1 MSSAG
6 HGVPTAGSAAAPAVA
21 AEVHAARIEALFI
34 ELSEL
39 DPQVQP
45 QRLAELRAAGETDVV
60 IREVASLLDCNT
72 GGFMRTDDLATLAT
86 EAMDWPL
93 DPGDVFGDV
102 VVKERLGA
110 GGMGVVYKARQQQP
124 GRDVALKVIRPWV
137 AQTEGLERIS
147 REAELQARIS
157 HPNVAQIF
165 AVRTQEQADGRVLSG
180 IVMELVD
187 GARIDHACSARKL
200 GLRSIVQLF
209 IQACDAVAH
218 AHSAGI
224 IHRDLKPGNIFVTE
238 TLRVKVLDF
247 GIAGPIGGPSP
258 GLRTADH
265 GASEPGRG
273 ATEGADTSTMSRSQV
288 SGLRG
293 TPDYISPEAFSSG
306 MPVDVRGDVFALGV
320 VLHELLTGALPRRRR
335 TGSPDPSESSAARRL
350 PRDLR
355 AVLRVAL
362 ATDPGRRYQSVGQ
375 FAGDLRRHL
384 ELRTISVRADSIPYV
399 ASRFVRRHRV
409 LALVALS
416 LSLGVLS
423 AGAIAWA
430 QSRKAEEALKAEAVA
445 GRQAVTAL
453 AVASQERDRADS
465 AARVLKD
472 RLVTADL
479 ELARAVAGTGAHVQA
494 EQLILPR
501 AAQLP
506 GDPRTRWALRS
517 LAYGGGCFAA
527 IDVPGGVMD
536 ISRTADGFIVGS
548 SSGVLTRVTSQG
560 KVLWRSENLSS
571 LNGIWYLS
579 RTTEA
584 FVCGVDRSGTI
595 FVVDAANGELQARVP
610 NPPVGNV
617 GFCRI
622 ISAMG
627 GSRVLSAGID
637 GHLRMFESSISGWRL
652 ASLTPIA
659 SEGIQCLTPIDDEYV
674 AIGTPRGRI
683 FVLRRDGAN
692 WQTVRHWQAHS
703 DSAAADV
710 AVSALAVTRSGVL
723 LSLGTE
729 RTLKSWN
736 FRTGERLSEV
746 AAAPTLAV
754 HLDAVGDRV
763 IQAGRWGS
771 AVWRVSHSGVL
782 TAEPEVPDAAA
793 VACLAPDSS
802 IIATGFGDS
811 VRLWDPKLARSTAVF
826 PHVTGGGRVFASPDQ
841 TRLVVTTS
849 RSGSVQIIPA
859 SLPDDRWQT
868 DSTTVNTGLD
878 TVLDLAWI
886 DRDRIAV
893 AGRAG
898 VSVVDLRSGQAM
910 ASRYPAGS
918 PYAVTALGERVLSGG
933 IPSRVHDWRA
943 GNAAAGFWKELPQR
957 IGINAILKVPEATA
971 RFDPFLIV
979 LSRHTVDLLDSSSL
993 DSLISQ
999 PVAGE
1004 VWRGAISCDGKLL
1017 AVCTWGATI
1026 ELFTVPELRPAGV
1039 LLGHSQ
1045 IVHDMRFSEDG
1056 MLLSAGGDGVL
1067 NVWYPRDRACIAS
1080 FRSGGPPLVGVE
1092 LLSDRLLT
1100 ITDAGTLTSVR
1111 LSELDSAAAVRPV
1124 SESTAGK

>member
-1 MSSAG
+1 MQ
-6 HGVPTAGSAAAPAVA
+6 
-21 AEVHAARIEALFI
+21 AARIETLFI

-39 DPQVQP
+39 DRQAQR
-45 QRLAELRAAGETDVV
+45 QRLAALRAAGEPEVV

-72 GGFMRTDDLATLAT
+72 GGFMRADDLATLAT

-102 VVKERLGA
+102 IVKERLGA

-187 GARIDHACSARKL
+187 GARIDHACEARKL
-200 GLRSIVQLF
+200 GVRTVVQLF
-209 IQACDAVAH
+209 VQACDAVAH
-218 AHSAGI
+218 AHSSGI

-258 GLRTADH
+258 GLSTAGEGTSD
-265 GASEPGRG
+265 PGRG
-273 ATEGADTSTMSRSQV
+273 VTEGTDTSTLSRSQV

-335 TGSPDPSESSAARRL
+335 TGAPDPSESSAARRL

-355 AVLRVAL
+355 AILRTAL

-375 FAGDLRRHL
+375 LAGDLRRHL
-384 ELRTISVRADSIPYV
+384 ELRPISVRADSMPYV
-399 ASRFVRRHRV
+399 ASCFVRRHRL

-479 ELARAVAGTGAHVQA
+479 ELARAVAGTGAHAQA

-501 AAQLP
+501 AAELP
-506 GDPRTRWALRS
+506 GDARTRWALRS

-527 IDVPGGVMD
+527 ISIPGGVID
-536 ISRTADGFIVGS
+536 VSRTADGFVVGS
-548 SSGVLTRVTSQG
+548 SSGMLTRVTGQG
-560 KVLWRSENLSS
+560 KVLWRSESPVS
-571 LNGIWYLS
+571 TNGIWYLA
-579 RTTEA
+579 RTTDA

-595 FVVDAANGELQARVP
+595 FIVDAASGEFLARVP
-610 NPPVGNV
+610 NPPVDNV
-617 GFCRI
+617 GFSRV
-622 ISAMG
+622 ISTMG
-627 GSRVLSAGID
+627 SGRVLSAGSD
-637 GHLRMFESSISGWRL
+637 GYLRVYESAISGWRRE
-652 ASLTPIA
+652 SLTPIA
-659 SEGIQCLTPIDDEYV
+659 PEGIQCLTTIDDEYV
-674 AIGTPRGRI
+674 AVGTPKGNI
-683 FVLRRDGAN
+683 FVLRRNGAD
-692 WQTVRHWQAHS
+692 WQTVRQWLAHS
-703 DSAAADV
+703 DSAASDV
-710 AVSALAVTRSGVL
+710 VVSALSVTQSGILV
-723 LSLGTE
+723 SLGTE

-736 FRTGERLSEV
+736 FRTGELLSQV
-746 AAAPTLAV
+746 AAAPTPAI
-754 HLDAVGDRV
+754 HLDALGDRV

-771 AVWRVSHSGVL
+771 AVWTVGATGTL
-782 TAEPEVPDAAA
+782 TAEPEVPDSAA
-793 VACLAPDSS
+793 VACLAPDSGV
-802 IIATGFGDS
+802 IATGFGDS
-811 VRLWDPKLARSTAVF
+811 VRLWNPKLARSVAVF
-826 PHVTGGGRVFASPDQ
+826 PHATGGGRIFGSPDQ
-841 TRLVVTTS
+841 KRLVVTTS
-849 RSGSVQIIPA
+849 RNGSIQVIPA
-859 SLPDDRWQT
+859 SQPDDRWEAE
-868 DSTTVNTGLD
+868 STAIHTGLD
-878 TVLDLAWI
+878 TTLDVAWL

-898 VSVVDLRSGQAM
+898 VSLVDLQTGQAL

-918 PYAVTALGERVLSGG
+918 PYAVTTLGERILSGG
-933 IPSRVHDWRA
+933 IPSRIIEWR
-943 GNAAAGFWKELPQR
+943 GGMAAAGFWTELPQR
-957 IGINAILKVPEATA
+957 IGINGLLRVPEATPQ
-971 RFDPFLIV
+971 FDPFLIV
-979 LSRHTVDLLDSSSL
+979 LSRYAVDLLDSTSL
-993 DSLISQ
+993 TTLISQ
-999 PVAGE
+999 PVSGE
-1004 VWRGAISCDGKLL
+1004 VWRGAISRDGKLL
-1017 AVCTWGATI
+1017 AVCTWGGTI

-1092 LLSDRLLT
+1092 LLADRLLT
-1100 ITDAGTLTSVR
+1100 LTDAGTLTSIR
-1111 LSELDSAAAVRPV
+1111 LSDLDRAAEV
-1124 SESTAGK
+1124 SPAAKGTVGN